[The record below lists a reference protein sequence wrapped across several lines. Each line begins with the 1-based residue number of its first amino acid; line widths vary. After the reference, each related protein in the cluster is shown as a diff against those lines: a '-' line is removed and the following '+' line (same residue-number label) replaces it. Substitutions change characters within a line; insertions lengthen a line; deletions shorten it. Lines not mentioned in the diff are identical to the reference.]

1 MFIIYCGSWFRK
13 WGGEGDDDAWAEDA
27 PHAEAGEHRGAEG
40 GVSAAREAVPGVW
53 VRGEGETESAEIFGL
68 CSPKAWFVEMMVCVV
83 EHAGAAG
90 GHAQRSS
97 TGEGPD
103 LHLPADQSHPL
114 VP

>member
-40 GVSAAREAVPGVW
+40 GVSAAREALPGVW
-53 VRGEGETESAEIFGL
+53 VRGEGELRRRALRCSL
-68 CSPKAWFVEMMVCVV
+68 CVLLMRLLEVIVCVCAA

-90 GHAQRSS
+90 GHA
-97 TGEGPD
+97 
-103 LHLPADQSHPL
+103 
-114 VP
+114 